1 MRAAIVEDD
10 VRAAQTLQDF
20 AARYAQQSGLPV
32 EFVCFPDG
40 AEFLAQYDMS
50 FDLVLMDIQMPHL
63 DGMRAAKQIRAMDEK
78 VLIVF
83 VTNMAKYAI
92 EGYQVD
98 ALDFILKPVSFFKF
112 SNMMDKVCLRLE
124 RRKLPSVLICTKR
137 EMRRVDVS
145 SIRYVEIQG
154 HKLFYHLDQELIES
168 WGSLSALVDSLPPR
182 TFSQAN
188 AGTMVNLNAVI
199 GVKGDKVVL
208 PGETVT
214 LSRRRKKEFC
224 TDLAYYLGEKLNV

>member
-10 VRAAQTLQDF
+10 IRAAQTLREF
-20 AARYAQQSGLPV
+20 AARYAQQAGLPV
-32 EFVCFPDG
+32 EFVLFPDG

-63 DGMRAAKQIRAMDEK
+63 NGMRAAEQLRAIDAK

-92 EGYQVD
+92 EGYKVD

-112 SNMMDKVCLRLE
+112 SSMMDKVCRRLE
-124 RRKLPSVLICTKR
+124 QRQTPSILICTKR
-137 EMRRVDVS
+137 EMRRVDVA

-168 WGSLSALVDSLPPR
+168 WGSLSALVESLPPR
-182 TFSQAN
+182 IFSQAN

-199 GVKGDKVVL
+199 GVSGDKVVL
-208 PGETVT
+208 PGETIT

-224 TDLAYYLGEKLNV
+224 ADLAYYLGEKFHV